1 MTNYL
6 YMPRGVSN
14 ICYTKTNSGD
24 GLHGMLTKQIFE
36 QKSVYVTLIK
46 YATGDL
52 SFVEIRLHVTSP
64 LYSLNEMRL
73 RCHITSEPGH

>member
-64 LYSLNEMRL
+64 LVTSLM
-73 RCHITSEPGH
+73 IIM